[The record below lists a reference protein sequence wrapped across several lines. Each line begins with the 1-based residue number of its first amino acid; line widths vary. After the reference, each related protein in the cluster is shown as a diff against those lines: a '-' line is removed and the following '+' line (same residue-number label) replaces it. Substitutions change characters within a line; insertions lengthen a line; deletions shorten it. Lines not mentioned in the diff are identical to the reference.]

1 MAELDLS
8 AVKKIDYGDS
18 DFLVMLENLSILEY
32 VNGGS
37 EGSFDA
43 AEPWCAVNPV
53 VRELQRFKSE
63 VRELSNVKS

>member
-1 MAELDLS
+1 MELDLS
-8 AVKKIDYGDS
+8 AVKKIDNGDS

-37 EGSFDA
+37 EGSFEA

-53 VRELQRFKSE
+53 VRELQKFKNG
-63 VRELSNVKS
+63 VRDLSNVRS

>member
-1 MAELDLS
+1 LAELDLS

-37 EGSFDA
+37 EGSFVA
-43 AEPWCAVNPV
+43 AEAWCAVNPV
-53 VRELQRFKSE
+53 VRELQRFKSG
-63 VRELSNVKS
+63 VRELSNLKS